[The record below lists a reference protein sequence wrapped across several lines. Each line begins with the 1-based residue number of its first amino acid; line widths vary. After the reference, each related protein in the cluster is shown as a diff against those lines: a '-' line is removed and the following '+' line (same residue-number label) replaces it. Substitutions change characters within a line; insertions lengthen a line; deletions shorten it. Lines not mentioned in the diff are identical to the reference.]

1 MEGNQEDMK
10 IVSMWG
16 ISGYQ
21 VYWGYK
27 DRSSIVGLMIES
39 VLGNAVIAV
48 ASTHCFKKSPSFQGP
63 GYKHWLDWFTSSF
76 FLMPVPYR
84 IEDWQNPYILKA
96 ILNKCHMNS

>member
-1 MEGNQEDMK
+1 MK

-48 ASTHCFKKSPSFQGP
+48 ASTHCFKKIPFVSRP
-63 GYKHWLDWFTSSF
+63 WLQTLARLVHVFIFSDARA
-76 FLMPVPYR
+76 LP
-84 IEDWQNPYILKA
+84 
-96 ILNKCHMNS
+96 H